1 MNKRIRELADQALK
15 AKGPVATIGDW
26 GRVEWADNVY
36 PQLGDKMYA
45 AVDLEKFAELIVR
58 ECIERVGSQYTP
70 VRDSTIEGRPN
81 PFFPELRVR
90 TECEQAVIESGIK
103 SIMALEELIQES
115 TDRWYK
121 ENILGDEA

>member
-1 MNKRIRELADQALK
+1 MNLIIIAELYKQSFI
-15 AKGPVATIGDW
+15 TIPHQPTSGFD
-26 GRVEWADNVY
+26 
-36 PQLGDKMYA
+36 A
-45 AVDLEKFAELIVR
+45 AIEDTIFVPEKFAELIVR
-58 ECIERVGSQYTP
+58 ECIERVCSQYTP
-70 VRDSTIEGRPN
+70 IRDSTIEGRPN